1 MHQRRRLVAACM
13 ACAPALC
20 ASSAA
25 MLMFCISSAILCVS
39 SVIWAPV
46 ICTAEAGKG
55 RSGGG
60 TAREDGAGGGSALGG
75 TRALFRGAQ
84 APHPPWS
91 KGATSTL
98 QVRIWFR
105 TRPPAPV

>member
-1 MHQRRRLVAACM
+1 
-13 ACAPALC
+13 
-20 ASSAA
+20 

-55 RSGGG
+55 RRASGGG
-60 TAREDGAGGGSALGG
+60 TAQEDGAGGGGSALGG

-84 APHPPWS
+84 DPHPSWS

-98 QVRIWFR
+98 QVRIVFR
-105 TRPPAPV
+105 TRPSAPV